1 MSLRATRQPD
11 MSMFFQFID
20 MTPATCSLQQ
30 HVTAIMSPKLHF

>member
-20 MTPATCSLQQ
+20 MKAATCSLRQ
-30 HVTAIMSPKLHF
+30 HVTAAMSPKLHF